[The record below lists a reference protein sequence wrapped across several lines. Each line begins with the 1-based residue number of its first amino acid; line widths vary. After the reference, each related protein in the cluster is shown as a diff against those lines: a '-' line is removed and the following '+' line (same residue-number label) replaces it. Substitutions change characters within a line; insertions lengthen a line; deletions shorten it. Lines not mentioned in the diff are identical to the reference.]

1 MDKLKQ
7 ALGGVL
13 GLMPDSAIKEVVDS
27 VLDIA
32 EKQIDKTETKID
44 DILIGNAIKVL
55 RFIVECPDGD
65 EENAK

>member
-7 ALGGVL
+7 ALGSVL

-32 EKQIDKTETKID
+32 EKQINKTETKID

-55 RFIVECPDGD
+55 RFYCRMSRRR
-65 EENAK
+65 